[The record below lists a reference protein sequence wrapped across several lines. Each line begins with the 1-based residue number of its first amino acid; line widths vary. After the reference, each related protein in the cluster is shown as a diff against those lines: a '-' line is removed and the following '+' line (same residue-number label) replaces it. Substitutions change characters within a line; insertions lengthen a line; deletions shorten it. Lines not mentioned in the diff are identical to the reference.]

1 MNTASISTESWISG
15 FVQAAG
21 KILPFLESAE
31 QANPYFFK
39 SAILNHFRQKIELM
53 PDN

>member
-31 QANPYFFK
+31 QANPYC
-39 SAILNHFRQKIELM
+39 LNQQFSIIFDRKLS
-53 PDN
+53 